1 MVVGEGLWFVYF
13 FPLLFFVLQG
23 KPTSI
28 PMVFLWKLSVLGDS
42 PGYSTPSNI
51 NFSGFPVLVLTLGV
65 WGPGFLVAVFWI
77 WLMAPWILFLESSGL
92 SGWDTGGHLEVC
104 INGGRALQ
112 AAVLIKL
119 QSLETEIER
128 VQHLHFP
135 LVVFLLIL
143 CVWKRQP
150 YANCWLTIF
159 PGMETIWI
167 ISMSFS

>member
-1 MVVGEGLWFVYF
+1 M
-13 FPLLFFVLQG
+13 
-23 KPTSI
+23 PTSVPI
-28 PMVFLWKLSVLGDS
+28 VFLFRIWMFL
-42 PGYSTPSNI
+42 PR
-51 NFSGFPVLVLTLGV
+51 VLVARHLQRLIFLDFQCCAGSWSLGSRLSCHSLCGLIDGSLNLV
-65 WGPGFLVAVFWI
+65 W
-77 WLMAPWILFLESSGL
+77 ESSGL
-92 SGWDTGGHLEVC
+92 SGWDIGGHLEMC

-112 AAVLIKL
+112 AAVLIEL
-119 QSLETEIER
+119 QSMETEIER

-143 CVWKRQP
+143 CIWKRQP